1 MGENHE
7 KQLNTTQG
15 RKIIYNTAANTIVGG
30 DETMTE
36 KISLILG
43 GTRSGK
49 TRMAEMQALDMADK
63 KPIYLATG
71 QAFDD
76 EMTNRINRHIK
87 DRDASFTTIEEAY
100 AIADV
105 ITQQNE
111 DTVVLIDSIGTWIS
125 NLMLRHSNNDKIN
138 NAIED
143 FLAAAESAKCRLI
156 IVSDEVSMGIVPE
169 NAAAR
174 QFRDHIGMSNQR
186 MARLANSVIFM
197 VAGLPI
203 TMKP

>member
-76 EMTNRINRHIK
+76 EMTNRINRHP
-87 DRDASFTTIEEAY
+87 SY
-100 AIADV
+100 
-105 ITQQNE
+105 
-111 DTVVLIDSIGTWIS
+111 
-125 NLMLRHSNNDKIN
+125 
-138 NAIED
+138 
-143 FLAAAESAKCRLI
+143 
-156 IVSDEVSMGIVPE
+156 
-169 NAAAR
+169 
-174 QFRDHIGMSNQR
+174 
-186 MARLANSVIFM
+186 
-197 VAGLPI
+197 
-203 TMKP
+203 